1 MNKQYSLLLAIV
13 CSTATVLAQNDDIA
27 GPQLADSTKLSVYA
41 PSVIKSGK
49 QTMAGPAMLAAPRA
63 DRKDNRVFRTHPM
76 PNGYRG
82 DNAIP
87 MPNAYQGDNCV
98 TMPNV
103 YQERP
108 ASFITV
114 DSLSNSIP
122 DSALMGEL
130 KKLEELEK
138 VKGKLK
144 KEQRLRAD

>member
-13 CSTATVLAQNDDIA
+13 CSTATVLAQNEDMT
-27 GPQLADSTKLSVYA
+27 GPQLVDSTKLSLHA
-41 PSVIKSGK
+41 PSVIKSGER
-49 QTMAGPAMLAAPRA
+49 TMGLAMLAAPKP

-82 DNAIP
+82 DNAVPI
-87 MPNAYQGDNCV
+87 PNAYQGDNCV

-103 YQERP
+103 YQEKP
-108 ASFITV
+108 TSFITL
-114 DSLSNSIP
+114 DSLSKSIP